1 MDNNGSS
8 FAIYFKF
15 QLKVI
20 DECFCFISILAKISV
35 NKNKNCV
42 AGQHNYLAIHAF
54 LKKRYT
60 ETSFIYRMSSVLSES
75 ENIYPGV
82 FKLLSLNMVSQFR
95 NVSDRQII
103 SNLFKQRGIKFL
115 KNYENLCSHVPV
127 THRKMFLKSAFGPRF
142 NPTLSCELSNGS

>member
-1 MDNNGSS
+1 MVLWITMDLHLRYTLNFSS
-8 FAIYFKF
+8 K
-15 QLKVI
+15 L
-20 DECFCFISILAKISV
+20 SMSV
-35 NKNKNCV
+35 SVSSLFWHLNCV

-60 ETSFIYRMSSVLSES
+60 ETSFIYRMSSVLSDS